1 MPIRI
6 RISLN
11 ILLFV
16 VTRKVCRFSLILD
29 PLKLFKKP
37 VAVPLQVFAPLLK
50 IFGKSLTIYFLE
62 VHQKLV
68 DRPVVPGCAGCAMAD
83 QLTLF
88 QPGGTD
94 YAHLITTG
102 TPGFSGLRIIAKPRL
117 HLYSQI

>member
-68 DRPVVPGCAGCAMAD
+68 DRPVVPGCAGCAMAHPD
-83 QLTLF
+83 FERSDNPISTR
-88 QPGGTD
+88 GTN
-94 YAHLITTG
+94 YAHLITNG
-102 TPGFSGLRIIAKPRL
+102 IPGFSDPPSALMP
-117 HLYSQI
+117 